1 MIFSA
6 GSVSFTKAQ
15 LKALVAH
22 ASTDTTRPHVSSVY
36 FNASE
41 GAAVSTDGH
50 RMAVCEGE
58 GRAPWTYLVP
68 RDAAETALR
77 AKGAETF
84 ILNVATFD
92 VCAFDKANRKIA
104 TIPAEQPKNGE
115 GKPVAFPP
123 YRQVMSTPSDR
134 GVSQGCDARYLAD
147 VRLVAEAVP
156 SSARTYGV
164 VFHPGPGSLDPA
176 IVKVGP
182 WTVMIMPMRLGD
194 EDKGKSAPKVETVG
208 AIVLACGGPASPEVP
223 SAALVLAERVTA
235 PLAPATRGRGKRAPA
250 IVLRPTPVNAAS
262 LGSDLAPVALL
273 AARKSRVRQYRETF
287 GTTAGDYRADV
298 VQAWIDAAPSE
309 DAAPVDRAP
318 WG

>member
-22 ASTDTTRPHVSSVY
+22 SNTDATRPHVNAVY
-36 FNASE
+36 FNAAE

-68 RDAAETALR
+68 REAAETALR

-84 ILNVATFD
+84 ILSTASSDIT
-92 VCAFDKANRKIA
+92 AHDKSNRKIA

-123 YRQVMSTPSDR
+123 YRQVMGTPSER
-134 GVSQGCDARYLAD
+134 GVSQGFNAAYLAG
-147 VRLVAEAVP
+147 LKIVAEAVP

-182 WTVMIMPMRLGD
+182 WTVVLMPMRLGA
-194 EDKGKSAPKVETVG
+194 EDSGKAAPKVETVG
-208 AIVLACGGPASPEVP
+208 AIVLASSVPASPEVP
-223 SAALVLAERVTA
+223 AAALVLADRVTA
-235 PLAPATRGRGKRAPA
+235 PLAPVTRGRGKRAPA
-250 IVLRPTPVNAAS
+250 IVLRTTPVNAAS

-287 GTTAGDYRADV
+287 GTTATDYRAEA
-298 VQAWIDAAPSE
+298 VQAWIDDAPSE
-309 DAAPVDRAP
+309 DFRSDRAP

>member
-22 ASTDTTRPHVSSVY
+22 SNTDATRPHVNAVY
-36 FNASE
+36 FNAAE

-68 RDAAETALR
+68 REAAETALR

-84 ILNVATFD
+84 ILSTASSDIT
-92 VCAFDKANRKIA
+92 AHDKSNRKIA

-123 YRQVMSTPSDR
+123 YRQVMGTPSER
-134 GVSQGCDARYLAD
+134 GVSQGFNAAYLAG
-147 VRLVAEAVP
+147 LKIVAEAVP

-182 WTVMIMPMRLGD
+182 WTVVLMPMRLGA
-194 EDKGKSAPKVETVG
+194 EDSGKAAPKVETVG
-208 AIVLACGGPASPEVP
+208 AIVLASSVPASPEVP
-223 SAALVLAERVTA
+223 AAALVLADRVTA
-235 PLAPATRGRGKRAPA
+235 PLAPVTRGRGKPGPV
-250 IVLRPTPVNAAS
+250 IVLQTTPVNASS
-262 LGSDLAPVALL
+262 LGSDIAPVALL

-287 GTTAGDYRADV
+287 GTTATDYRAEA
-298 VQAWIDAAPSE
+298 VQAWIDDAPSE
-309 DAAPVDRAP
+309 DFRSDRAP

>member
-22 ASTDTTRPHVSSVY
+22 SSTDVTRPHVCAVY
-36 FNASE
+36 FNAAE
-41 GAAVSTDGH
+41 GAAVSTDGR

-68 RDAAETALR
+68 REAAETALR

-92 VCAFDKANRKIA
+92 VCAFDKSNRKIA
-104 TIPAEQPKNGE
+104 AIPAEQPKNGE
-115 GKPVAFPP
+115 GKPLAFPP
-123 YRQVMSTPSDR
+123 YRQVMGTPSER
-134 GVSQGCDARYLAD
+134 GVSQGFNARYLAD

-182 WTVMIMPMRLGD
+182 WTVVLMPMRLGD

-223 SAALVLAERVTA
+223 AAAIVLADRVTA

-287 GTTAGDYRADV
+287 GTTADDYRADV
-298 VQAWIDAAPSE
+298 VQAWIDDAPAE
-309 DAAPVDRAP
+309 DAAPADRAP